1 MGGVG
6 RGSKLGG
13 PVALGICATS
23 DTPSEKVGCAGEGSN
38 LRGSRLKG
46 NHGIPPRSR
55 QRPLAPLPNGA
66 GWGGVPLVLDVRQA
80 NVGPR
85 AWERGAGLRGPESGR
100 MLPHHKYT
108 PGQEPNRFRTP
119 AAGRSRMPLDV
130 DEKPPAPPLARW
142 RGEDEMVSSD
152 RKVDGSR
159 GARRQAL
166 SRARDGGARGGGL
179 PWTPLLQVM
188 SPSREQLRQ
197 WQAIAGDI
205 YDDTGGGG
213 LDGPGAVDLRYGH
226 DRERGAEDGGKR
238 EQGLGEVEPLQIS
251 TRGGGAGL
259 EGHEAEKEGQT
270 VQQTGVVCAASAC
283 KIKRPSLIHAPH
295 IRGGRVGEAS
305 AVGSRHRAGVSPEK
319 RLGAHEGETRGV
331 MVVTDD
337 VSGLPPEIAQARLQR
352 KMMSDVWSGLQRACE
367 GVYIGGVVAACRE
380 GGSCTCVLSAV
391 HTHARERGAW
401 DGERERQ
408 RERGRGEGGCGG
420 EHPVHHDADSCD
432 GNSDTARGRDHPHRQ
447 RDAQREGFFPAL
459 LHVPARSGQ
468 RHGLRAPGSTLGGGL
483 HLHCFGGRQWWP
495 CHGALLSGS
504 VSQRFACH
512 LLDDEKI
519 PHDLDGGLP
528 RAQDLTRLHRTQLH
542 LLAAARRCACVCPAC
557 SCAS

>member
-1 MGGVG
+1 MDAATVDDRPDGGLPPPRINRQLAGERAIRRILPSAGAEAAVGGVG

-85 AWERGAGLRGPESGR
+85 AWERGAGLRGPDGGR
-100 MLPHHKYT
+100 MLSHHT
-108 PGQEPNRFRTP
+108 PGREPNRFRTP
-119 AAGRSRMPLDV
+119 ASGRSRMPLDV

-205 YDDTGGGG
+205 YDGTGGGG

-226 DRERGAEDGGKR
+226 DRERGAGNGGKR
-238 EQGLGEVEPLQIS
+238 EEGLGEVQPLQIS

-295 IRGGRVGEAS
+295 IRGGRVG
-305 AVGSRHRAGVSPEK
+305 GRA
-319 RLGAHEGETRGV
+319 
-331 MVVTDD
+331 
-337 VSGLPPEIAQARLQR
+337 AQ
-352 KMMSDVWSGLQRACE
+352 
-367 GVYIGGVVAACRE
+367 
-380 GGSCTCVLSAV
+380 
-391 HTHARERGAW
+391 
-401 DGERERQ
+401 
-408 RERGRGEGGCGG
+408 
-420 EHPVHHDADSCD
+420 
-432 GNSDTARGRDHPHRQ
+432 
-447 RDAQREGFFPAL
+447 
-459 LHVPARSGQ
+459 
-468 RHGLRAPGSTLGGGL
+468 GGGGWGL
-483 HLHCFGGRQWWP
+483 WVRRVWW
-495 CHGALLSGS
+495 
-504 VSQRFACH
+504 
-512 LLDDEKI
+512 
-519 PHDLDGGLP
+519 
-528 RAQDLTRLHRTQLH
+528 
-542 LLAAARRCACVCPAC
+542 AAGIGQG
-557 SCAS
+557 